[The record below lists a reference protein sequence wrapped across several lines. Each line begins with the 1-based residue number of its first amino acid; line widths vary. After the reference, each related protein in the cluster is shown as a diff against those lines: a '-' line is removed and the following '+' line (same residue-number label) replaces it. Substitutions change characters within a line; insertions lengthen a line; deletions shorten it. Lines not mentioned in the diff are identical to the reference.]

1 MEDLITILLFIGI
14 TVFTI
19 IRKVSSK
26 QKPGKKGKPTAPPK
40 QGTLTFKINEF
51 IAKVQERIEAE
62 TGQEPSS
69 SAQWRELMDDGMVSL
84 QEPETL
90 EDLVIEEVVEP
101 PTQPKRS
108 TTRIPSTPRRKKSPV
123 ELPPVPIS
131 ASQAALQA
139 NQLLPRTPSDLRKA
153 VVWAEIIGPPVAL
166 RDNQSRH

>member
-1 MEDLITILLFIGI
+1 MEDLITILLFLGI

-26 QKPGKKGKPTAPPK
+26 QKAGNKAKSTAPPK
-40 QGTLTFKINEF
+40 QGSLAFKINEF

-62 TGQEPSS
+62 TGQGPST

-84 QEPETL
+84 QKPETL
-90 EDLVIEEVVEP
+90 EDLIVEEIVEP

-108 TTRIPSTPRRKKSPV
+108 TTRIPSTPRRKMSPV
-123 ELPPVPIS
+123 EPPSVPVT
-131 ASQAALQA
+131 ASQATLQA
-139 NQLLPRTPSDLRKA
+139 NQLPRNSSDLRKA

-166 RDNQSRH
+166 KDSRPRH